1 MGEAFRGVC
10 YMALGFLI
18 SLPLIIWKLI
28 DIILWIFNHIHISV
42 N

>member
-1 MGEAFRGVC
+1 MGEGFKGVC
-10 YMALGFLI
+10 YMALLFLI

>member
-10 YMALGFLI
+10 VMALGFLI